1 MRRGVLYI
9 LLAVCSMTAVF
20 GQQSGET
27 FGKNRIQHKR
37 FEWKYYSSENFDI
50 YFYERGAKV
59 ARSSIDYLEE
69 EFEKVTDLIGYL
81 PYAKTKIFLYNSVAD
96 LQQSNIGL
104 SDAKY
109 DIGGETKFVKSH
121 IEIASPGTMD
131 ELKEKLV
138 LRFTQLLINDM
149 LFGGSLKDMFQNTYL
164 LNLPD
169 WFVEGISQYVAKGW
183 NEEMDD
189 YVRELVASRDV
200 KKLRAFTGDDAKIIG
215 HSIWNFIAEK
225 YGRSNVSNILNYTR
239 IMRNEEKSITVT
251 VGVGFKT
258 LISEWQEYYRQQA
271 DVMKPSFV
279 APASDLLLSGK
290 NKRSIYYTQIKISPD
305 GQRIAYV
312 TNNKGKY
319 RVFILTPSTG
329 VEQEVF
335 DGGYK
340 VINQKIDKQI
350 PVIDWSDD
358 NTLGIINRKQGK
370 LYFWLYDV
378 AGKNKFSRE
387 LRRLTNVKSLAFS
400 GNGKLATVSADVN
413 GQNDIYLLSTR
424 RDRTKRLTNDGYD
437 DITPSFVP
445 GTNVIVF
452 SSNRI
457 SDTINVK
464 KKVKYSEVSSNF
476 NLYLYSLDTTKNVLK
491 KVTNTLA
498 KDYYPFAKNANEI
511 YYLSDQ
517 KGVTNLHSYN
527 LSDKIYQQITNYQYR
542 MSDYDLNFDQHQ
554 VAFIMNNN
562 LRSSLYLDSAFNDQ
576 ANRFTPTNARKQ
588 LLQAKSIV
596 KRRAEI
602 NEVKKN
608 ETRADSVLALIDT
621 VRLDSA
627 TVEVETDIIDT
638 DSFIFDEEVL
648 QAPADKNSFLS
659 QYRALQ
665 VKEKVRGP
673 FPYQNKFS
681 ADNLVTSWVI
691 DPLRGFG
698 ILLETEMND
707 MLENHLIKGGAMFT
721 TDFKNGDVYVEYNYL
736 KERVD
741 YSASYER
748 SVIFMDSPPIAE
760 RYVKNTFQLGASYPF
775 NIRTKL
781 SVKPFFTETRYDDL
795 YPFSSPTSTSFQFDK
810 SVKNSFAG
818 TKIELVYDNSVVKEL
833 NQKEGARGKISFTH
847 HEGLTEKKSSFSNIS
862 VDFRHNQKIHRQI
875 ILAGRIFYGRF
886 FGQNP
891 QKYLLGGMDNWL
903 FNESEIQENS
913 PLNLANSEGTTTR
926 GPINSQL
933 LFTEF
938 VTSLR
943 GFDYGV
949 LYGENAVVANLEL
962 RIPIIQ
968 YFHNGPIS
976 SNFFRNL
983 QFTGFYDVGS
993 SWTGSSPFSSNNTIS
1008 SRTEKQGAFQF
1019 TVVDHKNPWLYSYG
1033 AGLRTVLLGY
1043 YMKFDVA
1050 WPVEN
1055 FIVKSPRLFV
1065 TLGFDF

>member
-1 MRRGVLYI
+1 MRKRI
-9 LLAVCSMTAVF
+9 LFFALFLSCLTLAQA
-20 GQQSGET
+20 QQSNET

-37 FEWKYYSSENFDI
+37 FEWKYYRSENFDI
-50 YFYERGAKV
+50 YFYDQGGKV
-59 ARSSIDYLEE
+59 ARKSIDFLEE

-81 PYAKTKIFLYNSVAD
+81 PYAKTKIFLYSSVAD

-104 SDAKY
+104 RDAKY

-121 IEIASPGTMD
+121 IEVANTGTMD
-131 ELKEKLV
+131 ELKQSLV

-183 NEEMDD
+183 DEEMDD
-189 YVRELVASRDV
+189 YARELVASRDV

-225 YGRSNVSNILNYTR
+225 YGRSNISNVLNYTR

-251 VGVGFKT
+251 VGVGFKQ

-271 DVMKPSFV
+271 DIMKPSYV
-279 APASDLLLSGK
+279 APSSDLLIGGK
-290 NKRSIYYTQIKISPD
+290 NKKDIKFTQIKISPD
-305 GQRIAYV
+305 GEHIAYV

-319 RVFILTPSTG
+319 EVSIVAPGSNE
-329 VEQEVF
+329 VQSVF

-340 VINQKIDKQI
+340 VINQQVDQQI
-350 PVIDWSDD
+350 PVIDWSDE
-358 NTLGIINRKQGK
+358 NTLGIINRRKGK

-378 AGKNKFSRE
+378 SSKSKFSRE
-387 LRRLTNVKSLAFS
+387 LTKLTNVKSLEFS
-400 GNGKLATVSADVN
+400 QNGRLAVVSADVN

-424 RDRTKRLTNDGYD
+424 RDRTKRLTNDWYD

-445 GTNVIVF
+445 ETNVVVF

-464 KKVKYSEVSSNF
+464 QDVSYGDVNNNF
-476 NLYLYSLDTTKNVLK
+476 NLFFYSLDTTKNVLK
-491 KVTNTLA
+491 RVTNTVA
-498 KDYYPFAKNANEI
+498 RDYRPYAKNAQEI

-517 KGVTNLHSYN
+517 KGVTNLHKYN
-527 LSDKIYQQITNYQYR
+527 TIDKIYQQITNYQYR
-542 MSDYDLNFDQHQ
+542 IGLYDLNFDRQQ
-554 VAFIMNNN
+554 MAFVMNNE
-562 LRSSLYLDSAFNDQ
+562 LRNTLYLDSVFNDQ
-576 ANRFTPTNARKQ
+576 SNKFTPANARKQ
-588 LLQAKSIV
+588 LLLAKKIVQRRRQADEDLV
-596 KRRAEI
+596 D
-602 NEVKKN
+602 
-608 ETRADSVLALIDT
+608 DSVLSFPDSSKIDS
-621 VRLDSA
+621 VK
-627 TVEVETDIIDT
+627 VETGLIDT

-648 QAPADKNSFLS
+648 QAPTDKSSFLS

-665 VKEKVRGP
+665 VKERVRGP
-673 FPYQNKFS
+673 FPYENRFS

-707 MLENHLIKGGAMFT
+707 MLENHLFKGGAMFT
-721 TDFKNGDVYVEYNYL
+721 TDFKNGDVYVGYEYL

-741 YSASYER
+741 YSALYNRE
-748 SVIFMDSPPIAE
+748 VILVDSPPVAE
-760 RYVKNTFQLGASYPF
+760 RYVKNTFEVGASYPF

-781 SVKPFFTETRYDDL
+781 AIKPFFTETRYDDL
-795 YPFSSPTSTSFQFDK
+795 YPFSSPISTNFNYDN
-810 SVKNSFAG
+810 SVKDHFAG
-818 TKIELVYDNSVVKEL
+818 TKIELTYDNSVVKEL
-833 NQKEGARGKISFTH
+833 NQREGTRGKIKFVH
-847 HEGLTEKKSSFSNIS
+847 HEGLTDKKSSFSNIS
-862 VDFRHNQKIHRQI
+862 IDLRHNQKIHRQI
-875 ILAGRIFYGRF
+875 VLATRLFYGRF
-886 FGQNP
+886 FGENP

-903 FNESEIQENS
+903 FNEKEITDNS
-913 PLNLANSEGTTTR
+913 PLNLSNREGTLTK
-926 GPINSQL
+926 GAVNSQL

-949 LYGENAVVANLEL
+949 LYGENALLANIEL
-962 RIPIIQ
+962 RIPIIR

-993 SWTGSSPFSSNNTIS
+993 SWSGSSPFTTDNTIS
-1008 SRTEKQGAFQF
+1008 TRSDQQGAFQY
-1019 TVVDHKNPWLYSYG
+1019 TVIDHKNPWLYSYG

-1055 FIVKSPRLFV
+1055 FIVQSPRLFV

>member
-1 MRRGVLYI
+1 MRKGILYFALFLSGLTI
-9 LLAVCSMTAVF
+9 VQA
-20 GQQSGET
+20 QQSNET

-50 YFYERGAKV
+50 YFYDQGGKV
-59 ARSSIDYLEE
+59 ARKSIDYLEE

-81 PYAKTKIFLYNSVAD
+81 PYAKTKIFLYSSVSD

-121 IEIASPGTMD
+121 IEVANSGTMD
-131 ELKEKLV
+131 ELKQSLV

-189 YVRELVASRDV
+189 YARELVAARDV

-225 YGRSNVSNILNYTR
+225 YGRSNISNVLNYTR

-251 VGVGFKT
+251 VGVGFKQ

-271 DVMKPSFV
+271 DIMKSSYV
-279 APASDLLLSGK
+279 APSSNLILSDK
-290 NKRSIYYTQIKISPD
+290 KKKVIEFTQIKISPN
-305 GQRIAYV
+305 GKNVAFV
-312 TNNKGKY
+312 TNKKGKY
-319 RVFILTPSTG
+319 QISIVDLMSDEI
-329 VEQEVF
+329 QNVF

-340 VINQKIDKQI
+340 VINQAIDHQI

-358 NTLGIINRKQGK
+358 NTLGIINRRKGK

-378 AGKNKFSRE
+378 SAKSKFSRE
-387 LRRLTNVKSLAFS
+387 LTRLTNVKSLEFS
-400 GNGKLATVSADVN
+400 KNGRLAVVSADVN

-424 RDRTKRLTNDGYD
+424 RDRTKRLTNDWYD
-437 DITPSFVP
+437 DINPSFVP
-445 GTNVIVF
+445 ETNVVVF

-457 SDTINVK
+457 SDTINIK
-464 KKVKYSEVSSNF
+464 KDVNFGDVTNNF
-476 NLYLYSLDTTKNVLK
+476 NLFFYSLDTTKNVLK
-491 KVTNTLA
+491 RVTNTVA
-498 KDYYPFAKNANEI
+498 RDYHPFAKSAQEI

-517 KGVTNLHSYN
+517 KGVTNLHKYN
-527 LSDKIYQQITNYQYR
+527 TNDKIYQQVTNYQYR
-542 MSDYDLNFDQHQ
+542 IGLYDLNFDMKQM
-554 VAFIMNNN
+554 AFVMNND
-562 LRSSLYLDSAFNDQ
+562 LRNTIYLDSAFNDQ
-576 ANRFTPTNARKQ
+576 SNKFTPANARKQ
-588 LLQAKSIV
+588 LLLAKTIV
-596 KRRAEI
+596 QRRLLADEALRDDNVLNFADTTQI
-602 NEVKKN
+602 
-608 ETRADSVLALIDT
+608 DSVK
-621 VRLDSA
+621 
-627 TVEVETDIIDT
+627 VETDLIDT

-648 QAPADKNSFLS
+648 QAPSDKNSFLS

-665 VKEKVRGP
+665 VKERVRGP
-673 FPYQNKFS
+673 FPYENRFS

-721 TDFKNGDVYVEYNYL
+721 TDFKSGDVYVGYEYL
-736 KERVD
+736 KERID
-741 YSASYER
+741 YSALYQRE
-748 SVIFMDSPPIAE
+748 VILVDSPPVSE
-760 RYVKNTFQLGASYPF
+760 RYVKNTFEVGASYPF

-781 SVKPFFTETRYDDL
+781 AIKPFFTETRYDDL
-795 YPFSSPTSTSFQFDK
+795 YPYNSPISTNFNYD
-810 SVKNSFAG
+810 NSIRNHFAG
-818 TKIELVYDNSVVKEL
+818 TNIELTYDNSVVQEL
-833 NQKEGARGKISFTH
+833 NQREGTRGKIKFTH
-847 HEGLTEKKSSFSNIS
+847 HEGLTDKKTSFSNLSI
-862 VDFRHNQKIHRQI
+862 DLRHNQKIHKQI
-875 ILAGRIFYGRF
+875 ILAGRLFYGRF
-886 FGQNP
+886 FGENP

-903 FNESEIQENS
+903 FNEKEITDNS
-913 PLNLANSEGTTTR
+913 PLNLANREGTTTN
-926 GPINSQL
+926 GAINSQL

-949 LYGENAVVANLEL
+949 LYGENALLANIEL
-962 RIPIIQ
+962 RIPIIR

-993 SWTGSSPFSSNNTIS
+993 SWSGSSPFTTDNTIS
-1008 SRTEKQGAFQF
+1008 TRSDQQGAFQY
-1019 TVVDHKNPWLYSYG
+1019 TVIDHKNPWLYSYG

-1055 FIVKSPRLFV
+1055 FIVQSPRLFV

>member
-1 MRRGVLYI
+1 MRKGILYFALF
-9 LLAVCSMTAVF
+9 LLGLTIVQA
-20 GQQSGET
+20 QQSNET

-37 FEWKYYSSENFDI
+37 FEWKYYRSENFDI
-50 YFYERGAKV
+50 YFYDQGGKV
-59 ARSSIDYLEE
+59 ARKSIDYLEE

-81 PYAKTKIFLYNSVAD
+81 PYAKTKIFLYSSVSD

-121 IEIASPGTMD
+121 IEVANAGTMD
-131 ELKEKLV
+131 ELKESLV

-189 YVRELVASRDV
+189 YARELVASRDV
-200 KKLRAFTGDDAKIIG
+200 KKLRAFTGDDAKVIG

-225 YGRSNVSNILNYTR
+225 YGRSNISNVLNYTR

-251 VGVGFKT
+251 VGVGFRQ
-258 LISEWQEYYRQQA
+258 LISEWQEYYRQQV
-271 DVMKPSFV
+271 DVMKPSYV
-279 APASDLLLSGK
+279 APSSDLLLSGK
-290 NKRSIYYTQIKISPD
+290 KKKEIKYTQIKISPD
-305 GQRIAYV
+305 GQHVAFV

-319 RVFILTPSTG
+319 QVSIVNLSSSG
-329 VEQEVF
+329 VHNVF

-340 VINQKIDKQI
+340 VINQQIDHQM

-358 NTLGIINRKQGK
+358 NTLGIINRRKGK

-378 AGKNKFSRE
+378 SAKNKFSRE
-387 LRRLTNVKSLAFS
+387 LRRLTNVKSLEFS
-400 GNGKLATVSADVN
+400 KNGRLAVVSADVN

-424 RDRTKRLTNDGYD
+424 RDRTKRLTNDWYD
-437 DITPSFVP
+437 DINPSFVP
-445 GTNVIVF
+445 ETNVVVF

-457 SDTINVK
+457 SDTINIK
-464 KKVKYSEVSSNF
+464 KNVNFGDVNDNF
-476 NLYLYSLDTTKNVLK
+476 NLFFYSLDTTKNVLK
-491 KVTNTLA
+491 RVTNTVS
-498 KDYYPFAKNANEI
+498 KDYHPYAKNAQEI

-517 KGVTNLHSYN
+517 KGVTNLHKYN
-527 LSDKIYQQITNYQYR
+527 TNDKIYQQVTNYQYR
-542 MSDYDLNFDQHQ
+542 IGMYDLNFDRQQ
-554 VAFIMNNN
+554 MAFVMNND
-562 LRSSLYLDSAFNDQ
+562 LRNTIYLDSVFNDQ
-576 ANRFTPTNARKQ
+576 SNKFTPANARKQ
-588 LLQAKSIV
+588 LLQAKTIV
-596 KRRAEI
+596 QKRLQSDEALRDEGI
-602 NEVKKN
+602 LNFVED
-608 ETRADSVLALIDT
+608 TPQIDSVK
-621 VRLDSA
+621 
-627 TVEVETDIIDT
+627 VETGLIDT
-638 DSFIFDEEVL
+638 DSFIFDEDIL
-648 QAPADKNSFLS
+648 QAPSDKNSFLS

-665 VKEKVRGP
+665 VKERVKGP
-673 FPYQNKFS
+673 FPYENRFS

-721 TDFKNGDVYVEYNYL
+721 TDFKSGDIYVGYEYL
-736 KERVD
+736 KERID
-741 YSASYER
+741 YSARYDRE
-748 SVIFMDSPPIAE
+748 VILEDSPPVSE
-760 RYVKNTFQLGASYPF
+760 RYVKNTFEVGASYPF

-781 SVKPFFTETRYDDL
+781 SLKPFLTETRYDDL
-795 YPFSSPTSTSFQFDK
+795 YPYSSPISTGFNYDN
-810 SVKNSFAG
+810 SVRNYFAG
-818 TKIELVYDNSVVKEL
+818 TKVELTYDNSVVKEL
-833 NQKEGARGKISFTH
+833 NQKEGTRGKIKFTH
-847 HEGLTEKKSSFSNIS
+847 HEGLTDQRTSFSNLSI
-862 VDFRHNQKIHRQI
+862 DLRHDQKIHRQI

-903 FNESEIQENS
+903 FNKKDITDNS
-913 PLNLANSEGTTTR
+913 PLNLANREGTTTN
-926 GPINSQL
+926 GAINSQL

-938 VTSLR
+938 VTNLR

-949 LYGENAVVANLEL
+949 LYGENALLANIEL
-962 RIPIIQ
+962 RIPIIR

-983 QFTGFYDVGS
+983 QFTGFYDIGS
-993 SWTGSSPFSSNNTIS
+993 SWSGGSPFTGDNTIS
-1008 SRTEKQGAFQF
+1008 TRTDQQGAFQY
-1019 TVVDHKNPWLYSYG
+1019 TVIDYKNPWLYSYG

-1055 FIVKSPRLFV
+1055 FIVQPPRLFV

>member
-1 MRRGVLYI
+1 MRRGVAY
-9 LLAVCSMTAVF
+9 LLFMFSTIIVSA
-20 GQQSGET
+20 QQSGET

-37 FEWKYYSSENFDI
+37 FDWKYYSSENFDL
-50 YFYERGAKV
+50 YFYDQGGKV
-59 ARSSIDYLEE
+59 ARNSIDFLEL

-104 SDAKY
+104 SDAKF

-121 IEIASPGTMD
+121 IEVANPGTMD
-131 ELKEKLV
+131 ELKEALI
-138 LRFTQLLINDM
+138 LRFTQLLIDDM

-189 YVRELVASRDV
+189 YVRELVSSRDV
-200 KKLRAFTGDDAKIIG
+200 KKLRAFTGDDAKVIG
-215 HSIWNFIAEK
+215 HSIWNFIAEN
-225 YGRSNVSNILNYTR
+225 YGRSNISNVLNYTR

-251 VGVGFKT
+251 VGIGFKS
-258 LISEWQEYYRQQA
+258 LISEWKLYYQQQSDIMDA
-271 DVMKPSFV
+271 NYV
-279 APASDLLLSGK
+279 APSSDLLISNK
-290 NKRSIYYTQIKISPD
+290 NKKSIKFTQIKISPD
-305 GQRIAYV
+305 GNRVAYV
-312 TNNKGKY
+312 SNDQGKY
-319 RVFILTPSTG
+319 QVSIRTSQTGEGQNVF
-329 VEQEVF
+329 E
-335 DGGYK
+335 GGYK
-340 VINQKIDKQI
+340 VINQQVDDQI

-358 NTLGIINRKQGK
+358 NTLGIISRKKGK
-370 LYFWLYDV
+370 LHLWLYDL
-378 AGKNKFSRE
+378 NTNSKFSRV
-387 LRRLTNVKSLAFS
+387 LPRLTNVKSLEFS
-400 GNGKLATVSADVN
+400 KNGRLAIVSADVN

-424 RDRTKRLTNDGYD
+424 RDRTKRLTNDWYD

-452 SSNRI
+452 SSNRV
-457 SDTINVK
+457 SDTINIK
-464 KKVKYSEVSSNF
+464 KKVKYSEVNDNF
-476 NLYLYSLDTTKNVLK
+476 NLYFYSLDTTKNILK
-491 KVTNTLA
+491 RVTNTLA
-498 KDYYPFAKNANEI
+498 RDYYPIAKSAEEI

-517 KGVTNLHSYN
+517 KGVTNLHKYN
-527 LSDKIYQQITNYQYR
+527 VNDKIYQQVTNYQYR
-542 MSDYDLNFDQHQ
+542 INDFDLNFDQHKL
-554 VAFIMNNN
+554 AFVMNKELNDAIF
-562 LRSSLYLDSAFNDQ
+562 LDSTFNDQ
-576 ANRFTPTNARKQ
+576 ANKFTPSNARKQ

-596 KRRAEI
+596 QKRIQQEDEDI
-602 NEVKKN
+602 LNLDQVVDNTKV
-608 ETRADSVLALIDT
+608 DSVAVDT
-621 VRLDSA
+621 GL
-627 TVEVETDIIDT
+627 IDT

-665 VKEKVRGP
+665 VKEKIRGP
-673 FPYQNKFS
+673 FQYENRFS

-698 ILLETEMND
+698 VLLETEMND

-721 TDFKNGDVYVEYNYL
+721 TDFKNADLFVSYDYL
-736 KERVD
+736 RERID
-741 YSASYER
+741 YSARYER
-748 SVIFMDSPPIAE
+748 EVIYVDTQPILAE
-760 RYVKNTFQLGASYPF
+760 RYVKNTFQVGASYPF

-781 SVKPFFTETRYDDL
+781 SINPFFTETRYDDL
-795 YPFSSPTSTSFQFDK
+795 FPNTSPTSSGFNFDK
-810 SVKNSFAG
+810 SEKNHFAG
-818 TKIELVYDNSVVKEL
+818 VNLELVYDNSILREL
-833 NQKEGARGKISFTH
+833 NQRVGSRGKISFTH
-847 HEGLTEKKSSFSNIS
+847 HEGLTNKKAGFSNLSI
-862 VDFRHNQKIHRQI
+862 DLRHNQKIHRQI
-875 ILAGRIFYGRF
+875 VLAGRVFYGRF
-886 FGQNP
+886 FGENP

-903 FNESEIQENS
+903 FNDKSEGTNS
-913 PLNLANSEGTTTR
+913 PLNLVNREGTTTK

-949 LYGENAVVANLEL
+949 LYGENALLANIEL
-962 RIPIIQ
+962 RIPIVR

-993 SWTGSSPFSSNNTIS
+993 SWTGGSPFSEGS
-1008 SRTEKQGAFQF
+1008 SIDPRTEIEGPFQY
-1019 TVVDHKNPWLYSYG
+1019 TIIDHKNPWLYSYG
-1033 AGLRTVLLGY
+1033 VGLRTVLLGY
-1043 YMKFDVA
+1043 YMKFDLA

-1055 FIVKSPRLFV
+1055 FIVKSPRLSV